1 MSNPSP
7 LAAPSVTRLGRR
19 RVRLPDQAFV
29 VTWMTRDR
37 RPRFEDLALS
47 RRVIGTMRELE
58 EAGHVRSM
66 AWVLMPDHLHWLV
79 QPEGRGE
86 LDAALDAL
94 RRASGGADLWA
105 GEFHVEAVPETAD
118 IRQVSRDIVANP
130 LRWGLAESLADY
142 PHWDAIWI

>member
-19 RVRLPDQAFV
+19 RVRLPGRAYV
-29 VTWMTRDR
+29 VTWMTRER
-37 RPRFEDLALS
+37 QRCFEDLALA
-47 RRVIGTMRELE
+47 RRVVGAMRELE
-58 EAGHVRSM
+58 ESGRIRSM

-86 LDAALDAL
+86 LDAGLDAL
-94 RRASGGADLWA
+94 RRATAGTDLWA
-105 GEFHVEAVPETAD
+105 PEFHVEAVPETDD